1 MSVLK
6 TSQNDTCSITSSG
19 RPPDVNLNIFHK
31 IGFSGNFSIFCDA
44 KSIPDIAEPKYVK
57 NLIRPI
63 LVPLWS
69 KTSRPKECH
78 KGTLLERCAPA
89 GYVVCGSKKSRFI
102 KEQEASGSL
111 SI

>member
-6 TSQNDTCSITSSG
+6 TSQSDTCSITSSG
-19 RPPDVNLNIFHK
+19 RPRDVNLNIFHK
-31 IGFSGNFSIFCDA
+31 IGFSGNFSIFHDA
-44 KSIPDIAEPKYVK
+44 KSIPDIFRYVK
-57 NLIRPI
+57 NLRRPI

-69 KTSRPKECH
+69 RTSRPKEYH
-78 KGTLLERCAPA
+78 KGTFLERCVPA
-89 GYVVCGSKKSRFI
+89 GYVVCGSKISRFI